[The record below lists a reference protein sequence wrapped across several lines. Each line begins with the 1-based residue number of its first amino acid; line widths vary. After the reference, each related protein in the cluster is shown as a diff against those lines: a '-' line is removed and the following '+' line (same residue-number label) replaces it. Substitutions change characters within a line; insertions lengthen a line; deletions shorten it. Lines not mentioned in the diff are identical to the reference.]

1 MLSIE
6 AIAAAIAVRRG
17 ILKLTATEHGGA
29 VVYGDAAEISGLRA
43 ARFPSWI
50 AVWSDQS
57 AAFKV

>member
-29 VVYGDAAEISGLRA
+29 VVYGDASEISGLRA
-43 ARFPSWI
+43 RFPSRI